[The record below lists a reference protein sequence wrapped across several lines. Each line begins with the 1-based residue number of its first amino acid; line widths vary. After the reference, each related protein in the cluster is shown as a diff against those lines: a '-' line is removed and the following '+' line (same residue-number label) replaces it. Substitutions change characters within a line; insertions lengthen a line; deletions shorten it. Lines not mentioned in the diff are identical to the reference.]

1 MLYFADVL
9 HLIKSGKCD
18 ADAGLYYIQL
28 QVYSLGLRPIS
39 SINVAFVF
47 NDFWDTKY
55 DTSSDVKISN
65 FYTVTLFWQNL
76 NSLVLG
82 AGLAQSMIP
91 G

>member
-1 MLYFADVL
+1 MLFSTESLLQKDLTLSYRPLGTQNVHKSTTHILLYFADVL

-47 NDFWDTKY
+47 NDF
-55 DTSSDVKISN
+55 
-65 FYTVTLFWQNL
+65 
-76 NSLVLG
+76 
-82 AGLAQSMIP
+82 
-91 G
+91 